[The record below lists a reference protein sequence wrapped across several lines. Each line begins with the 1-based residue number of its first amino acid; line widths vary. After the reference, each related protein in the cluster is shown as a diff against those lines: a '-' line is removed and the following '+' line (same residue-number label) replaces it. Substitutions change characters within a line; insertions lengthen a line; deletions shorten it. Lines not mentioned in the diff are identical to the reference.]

1 MTAAAQR
8 GTTTVS
14 ERAVRRIA
22 ERATAEAL
30 PSQDGARTTD
40 TARTTG
46 TARTTRAAAS
56 VRGRRADLSLAVSLP
71 YPAPLA
77 DTVRDVQRHV
87 VERTRELTG
96 LDVPAARVSVTSL
109 TPPTSSHPLVSPDPE
124 AAPDARG
131 SRTPRRWWSRR
142 RIPVAVLSA
151 VAALVCGAL
160 AFDLVRVH
168 ATHRTAA
175 AWRTSAVHWA
185 AGHGPGD
192 PAVVALG
199 GLTALAGVWMI
210 VLALTPGRR
219 RQSTVRTSSA
229 RVDAAVDRSAVQA
242 LVRDAVADVDGIGAV
257 RVRVRRRR
265 VTVRAGL
272 AFGDRAHAHTA
283 VTAAARDTLAG
294 CLLSGGPRLRV
305 TVAPEPVWQRPV
317 PPADAPGPG
326 DSGSTPTPA
335 LATAFPTAT
344 TSKVT
349 ASTRTPTPTSTSATT
364 SATATTTAP
373 GVDQ

>member
-22 ERATAEAL
+22 ERATTEVL
-30 PSQDGARTTD
+30 PARGGART
-40 TARTTG
+40 A
-46 TARTTRAAAS
+46 RAAAS
-56 VRGRRADLSLAVSLP
+56 VRGRRADVSLAVTLP
-71 YPAPLA
+71 YPAPLT

-96 LDVPAARVSVTSL
+96 LDVPAARVSVISL
-109 TPPTSSHPLVSPDPE
+109 APPTSSSHPLVSPALEADPD
-124 AAPDARG
+124 APDAPDGRE

-151 VAALVCGAL
+151 VAALGCGAL
-160 AFDLVRVH
+160 ALDLVRVH
-168 ATHRTAA
+168 TAHRTAA

-192 PAVVALG
+192 PAVVAVG
-199 GLTALAGVWMI
+199 GLTALLGVWMI
-210 VLALTPGRR
+210 VLALSPGRR
-219 RQSTVRTSSA
+219 RQYTVRTSA
-229 RVDAAVDRSAVQA
+229 AHVDAAVDRSAVEA
-242 LVRDAVADVDGIGAV
+242 LVRDAVGDVDGVGAV

-294 CLLSGGPRLRV
+294 CLLGGGHRLRV
-305 TVAPEPVWQRPV
+305 TVTPEHVWQRPAPTADTPGHGDGGPSLV
-317 PPADAPGPG
+317 AFPASA
-326 DSGSTPTPA
+326 SASASTP
-335 LATAFPTAT
+335 
-344 TSKVT
+344 
-349 ASTRTPTPTSTSATT
+349 
-364 SATATTTAP
+364 
-373 GVDQ
+373 GGDQ

>member
-22 ERATAEAL
+22 ERATTEAL
-30 PSQDGARTTD
+30 PART
-40 TARTTG
+40 AR
-46 TARTTRAAAS
+46 ASAS
-56 VRGRRADLSLAVSLP
+56 VRGRRADVSLAVTLP
-71 YPAPLA
+71 YPAPAPLA

-109 TPPTSSHPLVSPDPE
+109 APPTSSSHPLVSPALEAHPADPDGRE
-124 AAPDARG
+124 

-142 RIPVAVLSA
+142 RTPVTVLSA
-151 VAALVCGAL
+151 VAALGCGAL

-168 ATHRTAA
+168 TAHRTAA

-185 AGHGPGD
+185 TGHGPGD

-199 GLTALAGVWMI
+199 GLIALLGIWMI
-210 VLALTPGRR
+210 VLALSPGRR
-219 RQSTVRTSSA
+219 RQSTIRTSA
-229 RVDAAVDRSAVQA
+229 AHVDAAVDRSAVAA
-242 LVRDAVADVDGIGAV
+242 LVRDAVGDVDGVGTV

-283 VTAAARDTLAG
+283 VTAAARDALAD

-305 TVAPEPVWQRPV
+305 TVKPERMWQRPT
-317 PPADAPGPG
+317 PTADTPGHG
-326 DSGSTPTPA
+326 DGASTPAVPA
-335 LATAFPTAT
+335 
-344 TSKVT
+344 S
-349 ASTRTPTPTSTSATT
+349 ASAS
-364 SATATTTAP
+364 
-373 GVDQ
+373 GDHQ

>member
-22 ERATAEAL
+22 ERATGEAL
-30 PSQDGARTTD
+30 SARVGART
-40 TARTTG
+40 AR
-46 TARTTRAAAS
+46 AEAS
-56 VRGRRADLSLAVSLP
+56 VRGRRADVSLAVTLP

-96 LDVPAARVSVTSL
+96 LDVPPARVSVTSL
-109 TPPTSSHPLVSPDPE
+109 APQTSSQPLMFPALEADP
-124 AAPDARG
+124 AAPDG
-131 SRTPRRWWSRR
+131 GESPTPRRWWSRR

-151 VAALVCGAL
+151 VAALGCGAL

-168 ATHRTAA
+168 TAHRTAA
-175 AWRTSAVHWA
+175 AWRTSAVDWA

-199 GLTALAGVWMI
+199 GLTALLGVWMI

-219 RQSTVRTSSA
+219 YLFTVRTSA
-229 RVDAAVDRSAVQA
+229 AHVDAAVDRSAVEA
-242 LVRDAVADVDGIGAV
+242 LVRDAVGDVDGVGAV

-265 VTVRAGL
+265 VGVRAGL

-294 CLLSGGPRLRV
+294 CLLGGGPRLRV
-305 TVAPEPVWQRPV
+305 TVTPESVWQRPA
-317 PPADAPGPG
+317 PTAGTPGHDDDGSAPA
-326 DSGSTPTPA
+326 PA
-335 LATAFPTAT
+335 TTFPT
-344 TSKVT
+344 T
-349 ASTRTPTPTSTSATT
+349 AA
-364 SATATTTAP
+364 AAVP
-373 GVDQ
+373 GADQ